1 MDTGTDERRSKTR
14 VRDALKSAQYL
25 VAFYINK
32 KTFPVKEIVNRVAN
46 SKLVTFDLEAIYPE
60 GERIAFD
67 ISQWLLEGI
76 VLRENEFRE
85 QAKKHDWSQYQDKY
99 VALFCSTDA
108 IVPGWAYLLLSLHLA
123 PFAKKVTVGSLA
135 QLESLLF
142 AEILQNIDISEYR
155 DKPVIIKG
163 CAHKPI
169 PQNAYVLLAQKL
181 QPVAKSIM
189 YGEACSSVPLFKR
202 K

>member
-1 MDTGTDERRSKTR
+1 VE
-14 VRDALKSAQYL
+14 
-25 VAFYINK
+25 
-32 KTFPVKEIVNRVAN
+32 EIVNRVAN
-46 SKLVTFDLEAIYPE
+46 NKLVTFNLEDIYPK
-60 GERIAFD
+60 GERVAFD

-76 VLRENEFRE
+76 VLRESDFRE
-85 QAKKHDWSQYQDKY
+85 QAKQHDWSQYRDKF

-123 PFAKKVTVGSLA
+123 PFVKKVTVGSLDE
-135 QLESLLF
+135 LESILF
-142 AEILQNIDISEYR
+142 AELLQNLDVSEYT

>member
-1 MDTGTDERRSKTR
+1 M
-14 VRDALKSAQYL
+14 
-25 VAFYINK
+25 
-32 KTFPVKEIVNRVAN
+32 
-46 SKLVTFDLEAIYPE
+46 
-60 GERIAFD
+60 
-67 ISQWLLEGI
+67 EGI
-76 VLRENEFRE
+76 VLRESEFRE
-85 QAKKHDWSQYQDKY
+85 KANAHDWTQYQNKY

-123 PFAKKVTVGSLA
+123 PFASKVSVGNLEE
-135 QLESLLF
+135 LESILF
-142 AEILQNIDISEYR
+142 AEILQKIDISEYI

-189 YGEACSSVPLFKR
+189 YGEACSSVPLFKKKR
-202 K
+202 

>member
-1 MDTGTDERRSKTR
+1 MDE
-14 VRDALKSAQYL
+14 
-25 VAFYINK
+25 
-32 KTFPVKEIVNRVAN
+32 EIINRVAN
-46 SKLVTFDLEAIYPE
+46 SKLVTFDLEEIYPK
-60 GERIAFD
+60 GERVSFD
-67 ISQWLLEGI
+67 ISHWLMEGI

-85 QAKKHDWSQYQDKY
+85 KAKQHDWSQYQDKY

-123 PFAKKVTVGSLA
+123 PHTKKVTVGSLEE
-135 QLESLLF
+135 LESILF
-142 AEILQNIDISEYR
+142 TELLQNLNVSEYT
-155 DKPVIIKG
+155 DKAVIIKG

-181 QPVAKSIM
+181 QPITKSIM

>member
-1 MDTGTDERRSKTR
+1 VE
-14 VRDALKSAQYL
+14 
-25 VAFYINK
+25 
-32 KTFPVKEIVNRVAN
+32 EIVNRVAN
-46 SKLVTFDLEAIYPE
+46 SKLVTFNLEDIYPK
-60 GERIAFD
+60 GERVAFD

-76 VLRENEFRE
+76 VLRESDFRE
-85 QAKKHDWSQYQDKY
+85 QAKQHDWSRYQDKF

-123 PFAKKVTVGSLA
+123 PFVKKVTVGSLDE
-135 QLESLLF
+135 LESILF
-142 AEILQNIDISEYR
+142 AELLQNLDVSEYT
-155 DKPVIIKG
+155 DKPLIIKG